1 MQRSDAVSDLY
12 IRDEFFFVGIVGEVR
27 VYDGLSMV
35 LARVVSLYENVP
47 NVHLAC
53 PSHIVSFNGCDLICD
68 YGRYLKVLK
77 LCGVSKSR

>member
-1 MQRSDAVSDLY
+1 M
-12 IRDEFFFVGIVGEVR
+12 GIVGEVR

-35 LARVVSLYENVP
+35 LARIVSLYEGVP
-47 NVHLAC
+47 NVYLAC
-53 PSHIVSFNGCDLICD
+53 PSHIVSSNGCDLICD